1 MLLMCDIDVNLP
13 VYDIRAPLHAAAL
26 YGNLTAL
33 KLFLQAGARPN
44 TLDSWHRTPLQI
56 AVERSVNWVGP
67 GWEAR
72 QKTFQDIVQVS
83 CTACLHASRRPGDRH
98 MDGLIEVLRC
108 LH

>member
-72 QKTFQDIVQVS
+72 QKTFQEIVQVTCMLS
-83 CTACLHASRRPGDRH
+83 DAPATDTR
-98 MDGLIEVLRC
+98 VRC
-108 LH
+108 CRCHRFL